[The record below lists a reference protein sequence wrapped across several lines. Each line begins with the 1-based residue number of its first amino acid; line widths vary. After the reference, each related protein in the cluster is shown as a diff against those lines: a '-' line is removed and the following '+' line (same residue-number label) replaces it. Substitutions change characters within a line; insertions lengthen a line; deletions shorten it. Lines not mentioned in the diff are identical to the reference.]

1 MSLDTVISVEH
12 LSKQYRLG
20 AIGGAT
26 LRDDLHRWWART
38 RGRPDPLAK
47 VGERQRQE
55 EGRRKTASRPQ

>member
-26 LRDDLHRWWART
+26 LRDDLHR
-38 RGRPDPLAK
+38 
-47 VGERQRQE
+47 
-55 EGRRKTASRPQ
+55 